1 EGGGHRRSTRVCYLD
16 RRFKIATRTLACFA
30 VMVLLVLGLGIF
42 SLAQLSSIR
51 AKGLEIEN
59 DSLPG
64 IALGDAIALA
74 FSNTRYDVMKMLSAR
89 SADQLV
95 QARDELMQR
104 ESVFAKAIDAY
115 QPFIDSPGEREL
127 IEGVGKTFKDYAC
140 HAEQVHA
147 LITVGQEDA
156 GRLLAW
162 TSETR

>member
-1 EGGGHRRSTRVCYLD
+1 
-16 RRFKIATRTLACFA
+16 
-30 VMVLLVLGLGIF
+30 MVLLVLGLGIF

>member
-1 EGGGHRRSTRVCYLD
+1 
-16 RRFKIATRTLACFA
+16 
-30 VMVLLVLGLGIF
+30 MVLLVLGLGIF

-59 DSLPG
+59 GSLPG

-74 FSNTRYDVMKMLSAR
+74 FSTTRYDVMKMLSAR

-127 IEGVGKTFKDYAC
+127 IEGVGKTFKDYAR